1 MGMTSHDAAI
11 GYLRNTQDS
20 KGGWGFRA
28 GGQAFTEATAL
39 GLLSMA
45 GEAANVDAAVRWL
58 LAGQHRDGGW
68 GVSHADRESGWTT
81 AWAVW
86 ALAASGVTDGVAR
99 GAAWLLGHR
108 SVSVKVPPS
117 ISRLDGTLVGW
128 AWTPA
133 TFGWIE
139 PTALALL
146 AIRAAGAAD
155 RGALAEG
162 RAMLLDRACTGGGW
176 NYGNTTMIA
185 NEVAASIPETSLV
198 LMALFAGD
206 PKFTDPKI
214 PAGID
219 YLRRSIE
226 PLPGALSLA
235 WSVLALSAWSVDVS
249 APAARLLSAQGGAGD
264 WNANPATT
272 ALGALAMEA
281 ARL

>member
-1 MGMTSHDAAI
+1 MTSRGAAI
-11 GYLRNTQDS
+11 QYLRNTQHS
-20 KGGWGFRA
+20 NGGWGFRV

-39 GLLSMA
+39 GLLDMA
-45 GEAANVDAAVRWL
+45 GEGSSRDAAVRWL

-68 GVSHADRESGWTT
+68 GVSHADGESGWTT

-86 ALAASGVTDGVAR
+86 ALAASGVTDGVSR

-108 SVSVKVPPS
+108 SVPVRIPPS

-128 AWTPA
+128 SWTPS

-146 AIRAAGAAD
+146 AIRASGAAD
-155 RGALAEG
+155 GGALAAG

-176 NYGNTTMIA
+176 NYGNTTMVA
-185 NEVAASIPETSLV
+185 NEVAATIPETSLV

-206 PKFTDPKI
+206 PKLSDPRI
-214 PAGID
+214 PAGLD
-219 YLRRSIE
+219 YLRRGID

-235 WSVLALSAWSVDVS
+235 WSVLALSAWGADAS
-249 APAARLLSAQGGAGD
+249 APAAHLLSAQGAAGD
-264 WNANPATT
+264 WNGNPATT
-272 ALGALAMEA
+272 ALGALAMEVA
-281 ARL
+281 GL